1 MYSTYKHYGVGRG
14 SKWGEL
20 GAFQVVNAFTCRE
33 NSRFKTLLKQE
44 KHLHTRTI
52 TLYDDKHVM
61 SNGQ

>member
-1 MYSTYKHYGVGRG
+1 MAL
-14 SKWGEL
+14 EL